1 VLDRTG
7 AEGKVGGWAS
17 YITTS
22 LAGDGKVTN
31 SELGMKWR
39 AGMQLGGVDPSGGSL
54 IVSAMH
60 DDADV
65 SRTVDAFESTIHK
78 LRNEGLIS

>member
-1 VLDRTG
+1 
-7 AEGKVGGWAS
+7 
-17 YITTS
+17 
-22 LAGDGKVTN
+22 
-31 SELGMKWR
+31 MKWR